1 MRPVH
6 VRYKSAA
13 IFIVATIA
21 YGLVSTDWLAFIIL
35 FLIPD
40 IGMIG
45 YLIGPR
51 TGRITYNAL
60 HAYPAPIILLATS
73 ILIAEVLPYALIWI
87 AHIGLD
93 RALGYG
99 LKRDSFHETHL
110 GTI

>member
-13 IFIVATIA
+13 IFTIATIT

-60 HAYPAPIILLATS
+60 HTYPAPIILLTAGAMVPA
-73 ILIAEVLPYALIWI
+73 IMPFALIWI